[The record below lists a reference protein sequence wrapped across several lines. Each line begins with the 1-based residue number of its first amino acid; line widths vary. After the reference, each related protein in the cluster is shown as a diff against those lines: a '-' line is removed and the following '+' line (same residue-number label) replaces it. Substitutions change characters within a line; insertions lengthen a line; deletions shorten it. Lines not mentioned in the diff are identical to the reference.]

1 MASFFIPLTGLQA
14 DSTALNTI
22 ANDLSN
28 MNTTAFKAQTTNFS
42 NLFYQQV
49 GETGSGDPILMG
61 AGTQVSSN
69 STDFS
74 QGSYNTSGMG
84 SSDMAIDGNG
94 FFVVKDSDGATAY
107 TRDGSFSQDTSGN
120 LVTSSGSTLMGY
132 PATGG
137 VVDTSAPLAPISL
150 PLMGEV
156 QAPAATTNF
165 SMTANLNTASATPF
179 PGTVSVYDSLGASHD
194 VTITYTQTGTN
205 TWSYSA
211 QLPNSDYAVGAAPA
225 ALTGTLT
232 FNPANGDLE
241 TITPTVGAGGT
252 VGTAAGDVSSIP
264 LTFAPTAGATLA
276 DGAVPLTLNW
286 DLLGSGG
293 TPNITQATPAGG
305 TTSSSVSG
313 TTADGNGA
321 GTCTGFT
328 IGSDGTVTA
337 TYTSGT
343 QVVGQVALANM
354 TNLQGLNLEAD
365 GEYQTTLASGT
376 ASVGA
381 AGSGGLGGIQDSALE
396 DSNVNISSEFSALII
411 AQRGFEA
418 DSKAVTTFDT
428 VAQDTI
434 NMIH

>member
-49 GETGSGDPILMG
+49 GETGSGDPIAVG

-74 QGSYNTSGMG
+74 QGSYNTSGMS

-94 FFVVKDSDGATAY
+94 FFIVKDTDGATAY
-107 TRDGSFSQDTSGN
+107 TRNGGFSQNTSGN
-120 LVTSSGSTLMGY
+120 LVTDSGSQLMGY
-132 PATGG
+132 AAVNG
-137 VVDTSAPLAPISL
+137 VVNTSAPLTPINV
-150 PLMGEV
+150 PLMGQV
-156 QAPAATTNF
+156 QLPAATQNM
-165 SMTANLNTASATPF
+165 SMTANLDSDSTTAF
-179 PGTVSVYDSLGASHD
+179 PATVSVYDSLGASHN
-194 VTITYTQTGTN
+194 VTVTYTETAPGTWTYSAALPAADFANGVSTPITGTMN
-205 TWSYSA
+205 FDPNGNLISVA
-211 QLPNSDYAVGAAPA
+211 QGA
-225 ALTGTLT
+225 
-232 FNPANGDLE
+232 NPAQN
-241 TITPTVGAGGT
+241 
-252 VGTAAGDVSSIP
+252 VGTAAGDIASIP
-264 LTFAPTAGATLA
+264 LNFANPLTDGATNLN
-276 DGAVPLTLNW
+276 LNW
-286 DLLGSGG
+286 NLLGAGG
-293 TPNITQATPAGG
+293 TPTISQVDEASA
-305 TTSSSVSG
+305 VSG
-313 TTADGNGA
+313 TTADGNAA

-343 QVVGQVALANM
+343 AVVGQIALANM
-354 TNLQGLNLEAD
+354 TNLQGLNLQAD
-365 GEYQTTLASGT
+365 GEFQTTIASGT

-381 AGSGGLGGIQDSALE
+381 AGTGGLGGIQDSALE
-396 DSNVNISSEFSALII
+396 DSNVNISSEFSDLII

-418 DSKAVTTFDT
+418 DSKAVTTFDQ

-434 NMIH
+434 NM

>member
-42 NLFYQQV
+42 NLFFQQI
-49 GETGSGDPILMG
+49 GETGSGNLIQVG
-61 AGTQVSSN
+61 AGTQVASN
-69 STDFS
+69 STDFL
-74 QGSYNTSGMG
+74 QGSYNTSGMS

-94 FFVVKDSDGATAY
+94 FFIVKDSDGATAY

-120 LVTSSGSTLMGY
+120 LVTANGSMLMGY
-132 PATGG
+132 PAVNG
-137 VVDTSAPLAPISL
+137 VVNTSAPLTAISV
-150 PLMGEV
+150 PLMGQV
-156 QAPAATTNF
+156 QLPAATQNF
-165 SMTANLNTASATPF
+165 SMTANLDSESTSAF
-179 PGTVSVYDSLGASHD
+179 PATVSVYDSLGAAHN
-194 VTITYTQTGTN
+194 VTVTYTETAPGTW
-205 TWSYSA
+205 TYSA
-211 QLPNSDYAVGAAPA
+211 QLPASDYASGVSTPI
-225 ALTGTLT
+225 TGTLN
-232 FNPANGDLE
+232 FDQNGNL
-241 TITPTVGAGGT
+241 ISVAQGAGAAQN
-252 VGTAAGDVSSIP
+252 VGTAAGDISSIP
-264 LTFAPTAGATLA
+264 LDFNLNGPLA
-276 DGAVPLTLNW
+276 DGANTLNLNW
-286 DLLGSGG
+286 NLLGSGG
-293 TPNITQATPAGG
+293 TPNISQVDEASA
-305 TTSSSVSG
+305 VSG

-328 IGSDGTVTA
+328 IGADGTVTA
-337 TYTSGT
+337 QYTSGT
-343 QVVGQVALANM
+343 QVVGQIALANM

-396 DSNVNISSEFSALII
+396 DSNVNISSEFSDLII

-434 NMIH
+434 NMVH